1 MAMTGLMLHC
11 GASQVP
17 YEEVERSH
25 TPDPTDTWTPVP
37 HSRLVTEVR
46 SHLDRAN
53 ITVKEESHAL
63 THDGGRY
70 FGLFRLGQDGANEY
84 GSVMGV
90 RNSHD
95 KRFPASLVFGANVF
109 VCDNLS
115 FMGEV

>member
-1 MAMTGLMLHC
+1 MLAITGTDDILLTVMAMTGLMLHC

-17 YEEVERSH
+17 YEEVEQSH

-63 THDGGRY
+63 THDGGRCLLY
-70 FGLFRLGQDGANEY
+70 TSDAADE
-84 GSVMGV
+84 
-90 RNSHD
+90 
-95 KRFPASLVFGANVF
+95 
-109 VCDNLS
+109 
-115 FMGEV
+115 